1 MKDFLTKLKSRIGLP
16 SRADALKI
24 GIIAIV
30 LFISVF
36 AGDLFPGTQFALM
49 VERTFGQ
56 FFNITGAI
64 EGSFLVV
71 VESAAIA
78 IFIWTLIQ
86 LSVWF
91 FRLFTDKGKE
101 PTMGMALAQSAVK
114 YLLYVT
120 GAVMIMTAWGVDPT
134 AILAAA
140 GLAGIAISFGA
151 QAVIQDII
159 SGIFILIDKP
169 YGVGDIVYVQGFRGL
184 VVKMNLRTTQFK
196 DMVSN
201 DIKIFHNSDIR
212 DVVNTSIMMSTAVAE
227 IGISYNLDI
236 RDVEKI
242 IQEHLPKMKEAI
254 PAIIEGPIYLGI
266 TSFGD
271 SSVNLKF
278 IARTNE
284 SDKFSVGRLMNR
296 ELKILFDER
305 KIEIPFPQV
314 VLTEYKHNPTPAP
327 IIDLTAHQEKLEA
340 QRIQEQREKLEAQA
354 KIDVGSDEDEGE
366 SK

>member
-1 MKDFLTKLKSRIGLP
+1 MKKIISTLQSRIGVP
-16 SRADALKI
+16 GRVDALKI

-30 LFISVF
+30 LFVSIF
-36 AGDLFPGTQFALM
+36 ASELFPGTQFALM
-49 VERTFGQ
+49 IERTFGQ

-64 EGSFLVV
+64 ENSLLLG
-71 VESAAIA
+71 VESLAIA
-78 IFIWTLIQ
+78 VFIWTLLQ
-86 LSVWF
+86 LLNWF

-101 PTMGMALAQSAVK
+101 PTMGVALAQSALK
-114 YLLYVT
+114 YLLYVI

-169 YGVGDIVYVQGFRGL
+169 YSVGDIVYVQGFRGL
-184 VVKMNLRTTQFK
+184 VVKMTLRNTQFK
-196 DMVSN
+196 DLVSN

-212 DVVNTSIMMSTAVAE
+212 DVVNTSVMMSTAVAE

-242 IQEHLPKMKEAI
+242 IEEHLPKMKEAI

-284 SDKFSVGRLMNR
+284 SDKFSVSRLMNR

-314 VLTEYKHNPTPAP
+314 VLTEYKNNPTPAP
-327 IIDLTAHQEKLEA
+327 IVNLTAYQEQQEQLRVEKRRQKLER
-340 QRIQEQREKLEAQA
+340 QKKL
-354 KIDVGSDEDEGE
+354 DHGSDEEED
-366 SK
+366 K